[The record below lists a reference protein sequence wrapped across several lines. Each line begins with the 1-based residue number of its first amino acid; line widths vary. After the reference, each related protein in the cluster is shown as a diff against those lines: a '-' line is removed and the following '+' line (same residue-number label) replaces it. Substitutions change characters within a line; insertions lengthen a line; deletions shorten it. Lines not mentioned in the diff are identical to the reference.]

1 MSKNGIL
8 YYIMGPSG
16 AGKDTLLDAVRREK
30 PEGVIFSHRY
40 ITRSRDTGREAHV
53 PLSAEEFAL
62 RRDFGLFALAWE
74 AHGTW
79 YCIGLEIDCWLDKGL
94 SVVVNGSRAALDQA
108 QERYPGL
115 EAVYVR
121 ADPDLLRRRLLQRGY
136 ETREQIENRLAR
148 NSDYPPPRT
157 RLTIIDNSGALKQS
171 VERMLD
177 LLEEVPKVIK

>member
-79 YCIGLEIDCWLDKGL
+79 YGIGLEIDCWLDKGL